1 MSEKQG
7 IGSLQLGIYVEPY
20 LIVKSADMI
29 GFVRDFK
36 TYTSKELKRN
46 ILATEPGILKLFEE
60 NGKYQFWQKTNMP
73 KLIAKEEFYII
84 KANYIEQNPVRKSYV
99 KEPEDW
105 VYSSANKD
113 ESLLD
118 LGSIHD

>member
-1 MSEKQG
+1 
-7 IGSLQLGIYVEPY
+7 
-20 LIVKSADMI
+20 MI

-46 ILATEPGILKLFEE
+46 IMATEPGILKLFEE

-113 ESLLD
+113 ENLLD
-118 LGSIHD
+118 LGSIHG